1 MICRSDLIMVKSKR
15 QQIAEAKKLLEDN
28 GYTILPPEQTQVRTA
43 DFDEWWELYDLK
55 CGRADCIRKWAKLT
69 DEEKIACIEATPAYV
84 ASTPD
89 KQFRKRPLTYLNQ
102 KAFYDEI
109 IIRSTEQQQR
119 QQRLNAAAE
128 LIAKYG
134 KKD

>member
-1 MICRSDLIMVKSKR
+1 MATRK
-15 QQIAEAKKLLEDN
+15 QIADAKRLLEAN
-28 GYTILPPEQTQVRTA
+28 GYTVLPPEQTEIRTL
-43 DFDEWWELYDLK
+43 DFDKWWEMYDLK
-55 CGRADCIRKWAKLT
+55 CGRSDCIRKWTKMSD
-69 DEEKIACIEATPAYV
+69 DEKKACIDATPAYV

-102 KAFYDEI
+102 KAYYDEVI
-109 IIRSTEQQQR
+109 VRDNKQQQR
-119 QQRLNAAAE
+119 QQRLSESAA